1 MDQVDCI
8 VIGAGVVGM
17 ACARALAIAGREVIV
32 IEKESMPGTEI
43 SARNSGVIHAGIYYP
58 TGSLKAKLCLRGK
71 ELLYPYCRDHA
82 VPHKKCGK
90 LIVATSPDE
99 EPALERIKQLAS
111 ANDVDDLYYL
121 SAEEMQV
128 REPDLKITKALFSP
142 STGIVDVHNLILA
155 LQGDL
160 ENHGGMIALNTPVL
174 SGGISDNGILLET
187 GGESPMTLCAKTVIN
202 AAGLGAPV
210 LAGKISDFPNECV
223 PQLYY
228 AKGNY
233 FSLNGK
239 SPFNHLIYPVPE
251 AAGLGVHVTLDLDGQ
266 VRFGPDV
273 EWTDKLEYEVDPTRS
288 APFYNAIRRYW
299 PALEDGSLTP
309 DYSGIRPKLQAP
321 GETAVDFLLQDQSTH
336 GIPGLVNLFGIE
348 SPGLTS
354 SMAIAEMVLAMQ
366 S

>member
-1 MDQVDCI
+1 MEQVDCI

-17 ACARALAIAGREVIV
+17 ACARALAMSGREVIV
-32 IEKESMPGTEI
+32 IEKEAMPGTEI

-58 TGSLKAKLCLRGK
+58 TASLKAELCLRGK
-71 ELLYPYCRDHA
+71 ELLYPYCVDHA

-90 LIVATSPDE
+90 LIVATSKEE
-99 EPALERIKQLAS
+99 EPALERIRLLAH
-111 ANDVDDLYYL
+111 ANGVEDLSYL
-121 SAEEMQV
+121 TSEEAQE

-155 LQGDL
+155 FQGDL

-174 SGGISDNGILLET
+174 NGEITDRGIILTT
-187 GGESPMTLCAKTVIN
+187 GGESPMTLCANTVIN
-202 AAGLGAPV
+202 AAGLGAIG
-210 LAGKISDFPNECV
+210 LTQKLKGFPDTLI
-223 PQLYY
+223 PRLYY

-239 SPFNHLIYPVPE
+239 SPFQHLIYPVPE

-273 EWTDKLEYEVDPTRS
+273 EWTQELAYEVDPTR
-288 APFYNAIRRYW
+288 ATPFYEAIRRYW
-299 PALEDGSLTP
+299 PALEDGALTS

-321 GETAVDFLLQDQSTH
+321 GETAVDFVIQDHHTH
-336 GIPGLVNLFGIE
+336 GVTGLINLFGIE

-354 SMAIAEMVLAMQ
+354 SMAIAERVL
-366 S
+366 SIKN